1 MVSTCCIW
9 LSAHTNQ
16 NKTGLEKWWFYR
28 TFFLNSEGILTVSSS
43 LQHILSCNKDF
54 ASVSV
59 DVDSTADDVIC
70 KFKVCIKLI
79 FAAFY
84 QL

>member
-1 MVSTCCIW
+1 M
-9 LSAHTNQ
+9 
-16 NKTGLEKWWFYR
+16 
-28 TFFLNSEGILTVSSS
+28 SSS

-79 FAAFY
+79 LAAFY
-84 QL
+84 RL

>member
-1 MVSTCCIW
+1 MVV
-9 LSAHTNQ
+9 LQ
-16 NKTGLEKWWFYR
+16 N
-28 TFFLNSEGILTVSSS
+28 FFFNSEGILTVSSS

-79 FAAFY
+79 LAAFY
-84 QL
+84 RL